1 MDYIKK
7 NIDKILFLLLTV
19 CFTLIFFQD
28 WGVGDV
34 RLWLKWMDSMEKFG
48 IRATYA
54 GVQEFYPPLSY
65 LLLFIAAKA
74 GKLFGLN
81 LFISLKVSLVFC
93 LFLTSATFYL
103 FSRNFLLTMLV
114 QLSLTLSSIAYGYLD
129 IYFAPFL
136 ILSLYALKDE
146 RYVPFSFFF
155 TISFLIKWQPIIL
168 LPFALVYALG
178 ISSVGD
184 ILKIEPRRAASLAI
198 PFVLIL
204 VVLTLVFGM
213 AMPRSLIDAGR
224 DTIDGYLSGNALN
237 FNWILTYI
245 LHTSDPIRYG
255 GLLDGATVDV
265 VNVKDMPGALLF
277 LVKAL
282 AFGFYAVVFVI
293 YFFQKGKDYFSFL
306 GTSLLA
312 FLAYFIFYT
321 NVHENHL
328 FIISILAALM
338 YSIRKDYIFWFLIWG
353 FMANINLLAFY
364 TIPGISVPSTRIVG
378 GLDTTVLLSILNLIL
393 FIVLFVKA
401 VCRKDEVAALGEGT

>member
-1 MDYIKK
+1 
-7 NIDKILFLLLTV
+7 
-19 CFTLIFFQD
+19 
-28 WGVGDV
+28 
-34 RLWLKWMDSMEKFG
+34 MEKVG

-65 LLLFIAAKA
+65 LLLFIAAKV

-93 LFLTSATFYL
+93 LFFTSATFYL

-146 RYVPFSFFF
+146 KYALFSFFF
-155 TISFLIKWQPIIL
+155 TVSFLIKWQPIIL

-178 ISSVGD
+178 LSSVGD
-184 ILKIEPRRAASLAI
+184 VLKIEPRRAASLAI

-204 VVLTLVFGM
+204 VVLTLIFGM
-213 AMPRSLIDAGR
+213 AMPRSLLDAGR

-237 FNWILTYI
+237 FNWILTWI
-245 LHTSDPIRYG
+245 LHVSDSARYG
-255 GLLDGATVDV
+255 GLADGATVGV

-277 LVKAL
+277 FVKAL
-282 AFGFYAVVFVI
+282 AFGFYALIFVV
-293 YFFQKGKDYFSFL
+293 YFFRKEKDYFNFL
-306 GTSLLA
+306 RFSLLS

-328 FIISILAALM
+328 FIISVLAALM
-338 YSIRKDYIFWFLIWG
+338 YSIRKDYIIWFLIWG

-364 TIPGISVPSTRIVG
+364 TIPGISVPTTRIVAG
-378 GLDTTVLLSILNLIL
+378 FDTTVLLSILNLIF
-393 FIVLFVKA
+393 FIVLFVRA
-401 VCRKDEVAALGEGT
+401 LCNRGEAAALEEGA